1 LLEKFEGT
9 LDKIRFYNE
18 DNGYLVGSLRLSDG
32 KTLTITGNFPPLQ
45 EGENLVVSGSW
56 QVHNRYGKQLT
67 VEQWE
72 RLMPATEAGL
82 KRYLASG
89 LIKGIGPVP

>member
-1 LLEKFEGT
+1 MLEKFEGT

-32 KTLTITGNFPPLQ
+32 KTLTIIGNFPPLQ
-45 EGENLVVSGSW
+45 EGENLLVSGSW
-56 QVHNRYGKQLT
+56 QVHNRYGKQLV

-72 RLMPATEAGL
+72 RLMPEP
-82 KRYLASG
+82 RLA
-89 LIKGIGPVP
+89 